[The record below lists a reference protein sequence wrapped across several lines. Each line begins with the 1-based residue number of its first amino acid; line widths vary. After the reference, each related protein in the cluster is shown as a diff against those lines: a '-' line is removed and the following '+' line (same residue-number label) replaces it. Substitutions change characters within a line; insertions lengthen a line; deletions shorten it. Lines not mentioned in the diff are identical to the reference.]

1 MFNFSKMITKDIF
14 SIEYHFED
22 ENLNIEIREPL
33 EIEVIDTGHHI
44 ITDSDGIFVISPQW
58 VYLSIIK
65 RNSKDSKDTL

>member
-1 MFNFSKMITKDIF
+1 MFNFSQLNTKDIF

-22 ENLNIEIREPL
+22 ENLNIEIREPI

-44 ITDSDGIFVISPQW
+44 ITDADGIFVISPQW

-65 RNSKDSKDTL
+65 RNSRDSKDTL